1 MGATNRPQEL
11 DDAVLRRFVKRIYVT
26 MPNVE
31 VRVRDYLR
39 SFQMDAKYLL
49 GNDEF
54 LYDANPKV
62 TRQGSN
68 PTLANQD

>member
-31 VRVRDYLR
+31 VRER
-39 SFQMDAKYLL
+39 
-49 GNDEF
+49 EI
-54 LYDANPKV
+54 
-62 TRQGSN
+62 
-68 PTLANQD
+68 TLDPSRWAQLMVISKKPARVQTPL